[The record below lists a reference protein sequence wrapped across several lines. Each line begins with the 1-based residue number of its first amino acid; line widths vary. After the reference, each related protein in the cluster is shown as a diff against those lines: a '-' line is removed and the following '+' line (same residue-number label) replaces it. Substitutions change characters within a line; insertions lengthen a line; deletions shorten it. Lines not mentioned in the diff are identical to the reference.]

1 MLIKFFPNGKGA
13 GAGPVGYLVAERVLA
28 YDDKRDLIRDADGQP
43 LMVTRDP
50 LPEVLR
56 GDPSRTEALI
66 DASRHQWT
74 YRAGVISFAAEDAP
88 SEEQQAEVMDAFER
102 MAFAGLDGEQYDML
116 WVRHSHEDRVEL
128 HFCTPRLELTTGRSL
143 NIAPPGYQDA
153 FDSLRDRMNQRYG
166 WADPMELERAQEVRD
181 TIEAPTR
188 AQGRDELHAW
198 ILDQVSVGLI
208 TDRASM
214 VDALADAGF
223 DLPRVGKA
231 YLTAQ
236 DPEIGERWRLKGEIF
251 HEDWQADPAER
262 EIERGAGHDTPGLRR
277 LDGIPAGE
285 LQERFDGHCERRA
298 AYHRERYAPLP
309 EREQELVRDAD
320 QAGKELADDL
330 PLGGLGPDRDGDRL
344 DDGRKLALDGAAE
357 TLRTDGIRSDSDRA
371 GGADVANTQ
380 SRQRRTQ
387 PLHVGGQDDLLHQNY
402 GEINA
407 NYPDTVGARL
417 AHLRRAIDDVLRDLG
432 CRTEW
437 LGSACEQQD
446 RDADFLHR
454 RLREFAHAFSNRVD
468 EGIAWFAQR
477 RSQLQ
482 LAGQALAREL
492 AASEVRRKEAETE
505 LRRRHPEQT
514 FGMRLARIGRL
525 DVAMRN
531 SAIPH
536 HHPSLMPSLPGR
548 RRPITRT
555 VVPDAASQPSKPK
568 P

>member
-28 YDDKRDLIRDADGQP
+28 YDGNRDLIRDADGQP

-74 YRAGVISFAAEDAP
+74 YRAGVISFAVEDAP
-88 SEEQQAEVMDAFER
+88 SEAQQIEVMDAFEQL
-102 MAFAGLDGEQYDML
+102 AFAGLDGEQYDML

-153 FDSLRDRMNQRYG
+153 FDSLRDLMNQRHG

-188 AQGRDELHAW
+188 AHGRDELHAW

-214 VDALADAGF
+214 IDALADAGF

-236 DPEIGERWRLKGEIF
+236 DPETGERWRLKGEIF
-251 HEDWQADPAER
+251 NEDWQADPAER
-262 EIERGAGHDTPGLRR
+262 ETERRAGHDTPGLRR

-285 LQERFDGHCERRA
+285 LQDRFDGHCERRA

-320 QAGKELADDL
+320 RADQALAGDFALDDL
-330 PLGGLGPDRDGDRL
+330 GDGRDWDRL
-344 DDGRKLALDGAAE
+344 DDGRELVLDVHADALGVDGTGPDA
-357 TLRTDGIRSDSDRA
+357 DRS
-371 GGADVANTQ
+371 GGADLADLGP
-380 SRQRRTQ
+380 RQDGAED
-387 PLHVGGQDDLLHQNY
+387 LHAGRDAGHLHQDR
-402 GEINA
+402 GEMNEHA
-407 NYPDTVGARL
+407 PDSLGTRL
-417 AHLRRAIDDVLRDLG
+417 ARLRRAVGDGLRNLSAG
-432 CRTEW
+432 IER
-437 LGSACEQQD
+437 LGSALDEEAASPVGWYRGLRDVAHTLAD
-446 RDADFLHR
+446 RVNAGVAWLAER
-454 RLREFAHAFSNRVD
+454 RGHIQRAGREV
-468 EGIAWFAQR
+468 E
-477 RSQLQ
+477 
-482 LAGQALAREL
+482 REL
-492 AASEVRRKEAETE
+492 DLSEARRRTAETE
-505 LRRRHPEQT
+505 LEVRERDMDRGLTH
-514 FGMRLARIGRL
+514 
-525 DVAMRN
+525 
-531 SAIPH
+531 
-536 HHPSLMPSLPGR
+536 
-548 RRPITRT
+548 
-555 VVPDAASQPSKPK
+555 
-568 P
+568 